1 MNKAKSI
8 YWADIT
14 ALVFFTI
21 LTCVAIATKQIT
33 IFYVIYVFWWD
44 EIIKTLSDLFRYVFR
59 KKEIKDRLTYKEK
72 IRMRFFMLSLYV
84 VFIVVCFGFV
94 IEWGNTDAIA
104 KNAQVLLFRNIY
116 FNISLLSFI
125 GREMYVYSYR
135 GIQENELVRTMMSNG
150 IITLHVSII
159 LGILLWAVATRRLGS
174 LPVSLE
180 AYSTMLAIVPFLII
194 KFLFD
199 WSAIRSRSKASSA
212 RNSIDKQFQ

>member
-8 YWADIT
+8 YWADIA
-14 ALVFFTI
+14 ALVFFTL
-21 LTCVAIATKQIT
+21 LTCVAVATKQIT

-44 EIIKTLSDLFRYVFR
+44 EIIKTFFDLFRYVFR
-59 KKEIKDRLTYKEK
+59 KNEIKDRLAYKEK
-72 IRMRFFMLSLYV
+72 IRLRFFMLSLYI

-94 IEWGNTDAIA
+94 IDWSNTDAIA

-125 GREMYVYSYR
+125 GREMYVFSNKV
-135 GIQENELVRTMMSNG
+135 IQENDLGRNTMSNG

-159 LGILLWAVATRRLGS
+159 LGILLWALTS
-174 LPVSLE
+174 KKFDITLPVSLE
-180 AYSTMLAIVPFLII
+180 AYSTTLAIVPFLII

-199 WSAIRSRSKASSA
+199 WSGIRSRKKALGTGGDS
-212 RNSIDKQFQ
+212 NKII

>member
-1 MNKAKSI
+1 MDKAKSI
-8 YWADIT
+8 YWAEIA

-21 LTCVAIATKQIT
+21 LTCVAVATKQIT

-44 EIIKTLSDLFRYVFR
+44 EIIKTFFDKLRPMFR
-59 KKEIKDRLTYKEK
+59 KNEIEDLETYKANVGT
-72 IRMRFFMLSLYV
+72 RFFMLALYA

-94 IEWGNTDAIA
+94 IDWGNNDAIV

-125 GREMYVYSYR
+125 GREMYVYSNKKFQDNNPAR
-135 GIQENELVRTMMSNG
+135 RVMSNG

-159 LGILLWAVATRRLGS
+159 LGILVWALASKKFGVA

-180 AYSTMLAIVPFLII
+180 AYSTILAIIPFMII

-199 WSAIRSRSKASSA
+199 WSAIRSRGKVSGVS
-212 RNSIDKQFQ
+212 NL